1 MTGAYPPLDDLLVT
15 VRDFLMDIRQ
25 ELDGARRY
33 HAQVAA
39 YLLEIALRELQDRG
53 GEAAVENDFGADME
67 RFRLAIRSGAFDA
80 RDAALR
86 SALLRD
92 AIAAVA
98 MTRPDHLHPD
108 HRNQPR

>member
-15 VRDFLMDIRQ
+15 VRDFLMEIRQ

-39 YLLEIALRELQDRG
+39 YLLEIALREMQDRG
-53 GEAAVENDFGADME
+53 DESAVKKKFGPDLE
-67 RFRLAIRSGAFDA
+67 RFRFAIRSGMFDA
-80 RDAALR
+80 RDAELR
-86 SALLRD
+86 SALLSD

-98 MTRPDHLHPD
+98 VTRPDHLHPE
-108 HRNQPR
+108 HRKQPL